1 MQRASATATADRRT
15 AHAAVR
21 ASLVPLRGGLLQR
34 KCACGMHTHGGEC
47 ESCRRGRLQRKALAI
62 GRTDDPLEAEADR
75 IAAAVTNDNRVPAS
89 FLRAPLQLSR
99 AAASPG
105 DGSAPASVHEVLR
118 TPGQPLDAS
127 TRSCFETRFGHDF
140 SQVRVHTDA
149 RAARS
154 AQALRARA
162 YTLGQDIVFAD
173 GRFDPGSGEGRHL
186 LAHEL
191 AHTLQQ
197 GTRGGSVQRQVVPP
211 GQDTGRDTIL
221 AAAGRQATPLEHRAW
236 EVVWRML
243 TRYFPEYARHV
254 SGVRYDE
261 KEPAARAS
269 IEQKTSGGKTVQYAT
284 VIVGRNFVEHATDAE
299 LRARIAELGASLAGL
314 RPDPDPQASP
324 GSAALWQLI
333 HQVVPAK
340 AGRIS
345 GSSYDA
351 NLPDPPGLSTEFGG
365 GSVTVGKVTTSWSG
379 PKLYFGK
386 AFLALPDAEKR
397 SRISAEFE
405 RIDSWSVA
413 NAHLT
418 AADLADPDIEL
429 RIRGLSTAALTR
441 LRDNAKDPAVKAY
454 ADSLIGTSTPL
465 EGGLARQPDGTATM
479 KVGHVTVIVKPD
491 IQGATDIK
499 GKSAAETKPTSSD
512 EGVAFGGF
520 SYTGPKGGAKHVTT
534 FDPPPTTITITI
546 QTRYR
551 QGAAPGD
558 TSGYGRGTTS
568 TDLAKEGKTL
578 RVHEGS
584 HGLDFIRFIQAHP
597 FPTFAGRAGM
607 TVDDFKKA
615 RSTYKTARDKWFA
628 DMTRA
633 SELSTD
639 CVGVTIED
647 FYAKQHLPPPV
658 HCH

>member
-1 MQRASATATADRRT
+1 MARPAPA
-15 AHAAVR
+15 
-21 ASLVPLRGGLLQR
+21 PLRGGLLQR
-34 KCACGMHTHGGEC
+34 KCACGTHAPSGGEC
-47 ESCRRGRLQRKALAI
+47 ESCQRVRLQRKALTI
-62 GRTDDPLEAEADR
+62 GRADDPLEAEADR
-75 IAAAVTNDNRVPAS
+75 VAAAVMSGN
-89 FLRAPLQLSR
+89 RAPVAFSRTPLRLSR
-99 AAASPG
+99 AAQSP
-105 DGSAPASVHEVLR
+105 DHGSAPASVHEVLR
-118 TPGQPLDAS
+118 APGQPLDAS
-127 TRSCFETRFGHDF
+127 IRASFEPRFGYDF

-149 RAARS
+149 HAARS
-154 AQALRARA
+154 AQAVHALA
-162 YTLGQDIVFAD
+162 YTLGQDIVFAG
-173 GRFDPGSGEGRHL
+173 GRFNPGSSEGRHL

-191 AHTLQQ
+191 AHTIQQ
-197 GTRGGSVQRQVVPP
+197 GSHGGGVQRQVVPP

-221 AAAGRQATPLEHRAW
+221 AAAGRQTTPLDHRAW
-236 EVVWRML
+236 EVAWRML
-243 TRYFPEYARHV
+243 TRYFPEYVKHV

-261 KEPAARAS
+261 KEPAARAN

-284 VIVGRNFVEHATDAE
+284 VIVGKNFVEHATDDE
-299 LRARIAELGASLAGL
+299 LRARITELGASLAGL
-314 RPDPDPQASP
+314 KPDPDPQASP
-324 GSAALWQLI
+324 GSAELWNLI
-333 HQVVPAK
+333 RQVVPAK

-351 NLPDPPGLSTEFGG
+351 NLPDPPGLLTEFGS
-365 GSVTVGKVTTSWSG
+365 GSVTVGKVATSWSG

-386 AFLALPDAEKR
+386 AFLALSDAEKR
-397 SRISAEFE
+397 NRISAAFE
-405 RIDSWSVA
+405 KIDAWAVA
-413 NAHLT
+413 NAHLV
-418 AADLADPDIEL
+418 AADLDDPDIKL

-441 LRDNAKDPAVKAY
+441 LRDNAKEPAVKTY

-479 KVGHVTVIVKPD
+479 KVGNVTVIVKPD

-520 SYTGPKGGAKHVTT
+520 SFTGPRGGTKHVTT
-534 FDPPPTTITITI
+534 FDPPPATITITI

-551 QGAAPGD
+551 QGAAAGD

-568 TDLAKEGKTL
+568 TDIAKEGKTL

-584 HGLDFIRFIQAHP
+584 HGLDFIRFIQANP
-597 FPTFAGRAGM
+597 FPGFAGRAGM

-615 RSTYKTARDKWFA
+615 RSIYKTARDKWFA

-647 FYAKQHLPPPV
+647 FYAKQHLAPPV
-658 HCH
+658 RCH